1 MTIINKEMMR
11 MELIHIA
18 FKSAFIGMG
27 TVMLF
32 VNVPLTTYYTVKW
45 SKEFG
50 RMDWGFIRIFLIGTA
65 ICLMLGIG
73 AYLTY

>member
-1 MTIINKEMMR
+1 MDLVHK
-11 MELIHIA
+11 A
-18 FKSAFIGMG
+18 FMSAFTGMG
-27 TVMLF
+27 VVMLF
-32 VNVPLTTYYTVKW
+32 VNAPLVTFYTIKW

-50 RMDWGFIRIFLIGTA
+50 RMDWDFIRIFLIGTA